1 MLFYVLF
8 IFRNNLLKLI
18 YKFTILS
25 IKFINLF
32 YSYYLLTKYIYF
44 LKIKIKK
51 LKNRQNNN
59 KIIIEIES

>member
-8 IFRNNLLKLI
+8 IIRNNLPKLI

-51 LKNRQNNN
+51 LKNRQNNT
-59 KIIIEIES
+59 